1 MIMQKNNQHGRDS
14 KAVHKVEYLDEMTQA
29 KKAFEYMKK
38 MVKGWLKDLDE
49 AYWEKANDLLSNLH
63 KWLNTHSNPLYSP
76 LLSKMVNELMKKIFG
91 FMMKKLTNL
100 GMKIVYANFSKI
112 IVSTDKHTY
121 NEAKNAIEYILRKCM
136 DDNKKLFGYMTLN
149 ALGDYYQVLLYK
161 DPYNYAGILV
171 N

>member
-1 MIMQKNNQHGRDS
+1 
-14 KAVHKVEYLDEMTQA
+14 
-29 KKAFEYMKK
+29 MKK

-121 NEAKNAIEYILRKCM
+121 N
-136 DDNKKLFGYMTLN
+136 
-149 ALGDYYQVLLYK
+149 
-161 DPYNYAGILV
+161 
-171 N
+171 